1 MLMDDIKL
9 WAVDGSNGAV
19 PVAAA
24 DRMESERLLE
34 ETLVDN
40 PDLLMPGLT
49 IVGRQAPTDG
59 GPLDLLGVDEDG
71 RLVVF
76 ELKRGSL
83 TREAVAQI
91 IDYASGL
98 DSMADGDLAQFII
111 DKSGQHGVPKRDD
124 LEGWYESR
132 WEGQG
137 LSALRP
143 VRMFLVGLGVD
154 ERTNRMVRFLAK
166 SGVDI
171 SLLTFHGYTHDG
183 KTLLARQVR
192 VEPES
197 GAGSGSRTPTA
208 RSRQR
213 ELIEGVE
220 NRIEQQVDQWEEG
233 CRVWNAARQM
243 LRENLADPRERAS
256 RADTDWARY
265 RINFSLRLRG
275 RRHYAGVQLSPW
287 NQSVEIIFFRAAVQL
302 CLEEFTKLRKEIP
315 YFTYPED
322 DPAKEE
328 GVIEVKFVM
337 KSMIDWETHK
347 EKLASAAR
355 SVYQANEAQLRSD
368 DSNDC

>member
-9 WAVDGSNGAV
+9 WAVDDSNGAV

-34 ETLVDN
+34 KTLVDN

-59 GPLDLLGVDEDG
+59 GPLDLLSVDEDG

-91 IDYASGL
+91 IDYASALESKG
-98 DSMADGDLAQFII
+98 DGALAQFII
-111 DKSGQHGVPKRDD
+111 DKSGQHDVPKIDD

-137 LSALRP
+137 LSALLP
-143 VRMFLVGLGVD
+143 VRMVLVGLGVD
-154 ERTNRMVRFLAK
+154 EPTNRMVRFLAR

-171 SLLTFHGYTHDG
+171 SLLTFHGYTYDG

-192 VEPES
+192 VEPEEAAES
-197 GAGSGSRTPTA
+197 SPRTSRA
-208 RSRQR
+208 RPSQR
-213 ELIEGVE
+213 ELIE
-220 NRIEQQVDQWEEG
+220 RIEYRIQQQRDQWEEG
-233 CRVWNAARQM
+233 YSVWNAARQM
-243 LRENLADPRERAS
+243 LRENLANPRERSS
-256 RADTDWARY
+256 RADTEWARH
-265 RINFSLRLRG
+265 RINFCLRLSG
-275 RRHYAGVQLSPW
+275 RRHYAGVQLNPL
-287 NQSVEIIFFRAAVQL
+287 NQSVEIIFFPAAVQL
-302 CLEEFTKLRKEIP
+302 CLEEFTELRKKIP

-355 SVYQANEAQLRSD
+355 SVYGANKA
-368 DSNDC
+368 

>member
-1 MLMDDIKL
+1 M
-9 WAVDGSNGAV
+9 
-19 PVAAA
+19 
-24 DRMESERLLE
+24 
-34 ETLVDN
+34 
-40 PDLLMPGLT
+40 
-49 IVGRQAPTDG
+49 
-59 GPLDLLGVDEDG
+59 DEDG

-98 DSMADGDLAQFII
+98 ESMDDGVLAQFIS
-111 DKSGQHGVPKRDD
+111 DKSGQHGVPQRDD

-132 WEGQG
+132 WEGRG

-154 ERTNRMVRFLAK
+154 ERTNRMVRFLAA

-197 GAGSGSRTPTA
+197 DAGSGSRTPKA
-208 RSRQR
+208 RPRQR

-233 CRVWNAARQM
+233 NRVWNAARQM
-243 LRENLADPRERAS
+243 LRENLANPRERAS
-256 RADTDWARY
+256 RADREWARY
-265 RINFSLRLRG
+265 RINFSLSRG
-275 RRHYAGVQLSPW
+275 RRHDAGVQLSPW
-287 NQSVEIIFFRAAVQL
+287 NQSVEIIFFPAAVQL
-302 CLEEFTKLRKEIP
+302 CLEEFTELRKEIP

-347 EKLASAAR
+347 EKLASVAR
-355 SVYQANEAQLRSD
+355 SVYEANEAQLRSD
-368 DSNDC
+368 DPDDC